1 MAGWQQQSR
10 RARGG
15 ALSRR
20 ALLLGALLSGC
31 SPAPAAPTATPA
43 APAPRPAPPRPT
55 PAAAPAPAPALP
67 PGARPGGRV
76 VEGVLTLP
84 ASLNPLLADDGPA
97 RRLAALL
104 AGGLVAVAPDTLA
117 PAPALAE
124 RWEVS
129 PDGLRYTFRLRPGLT
144 FHDGQPVTARDA
156 AATMRAL
163 AAERGLSARAATLA
177 ELLEAATA
185 QGDLDL
191 IIRLRQPY
199 APFLTELAT
208 LPVLPA
214 AQLEPGRGGVAASP
228 AGTTP
233 IGAGP
238 FALARRGGDA
248 LVLRRFPG
256 YWGGPA
262 PLDEVEL
269 RRLPDPDALLAALA
283 GGALDLVELDPGWFT
298 PARQER
304 LRAAGDV
311 ALSPYRSLAVEF
323 LVFQLSA
330 ARGTPLADPRVRRG
344 LAHLIDRPALAA
356 ATTLGLGELP
366 AGTLPPASWAAV
378 PGVEPAYPFDPARA
392 AALLDLAGWPRG
404 DDGLRRRDGRPL
416 AVTLVINGGNQL
428 RAALQA
434 GIAAAWQAAGVTVAL
449 AAEPFDA
456 FVERVAG
463 RGDFEAALLGFDLGP
478 DPDQG
483 LLWQS
488 RAGRAGYNVNRYSNA
503 QVDRL
508 LAAARATLDRDQ
520 RRQLTEEIQRAVLTD
535 LPALPLV
542 CPPGLVA
549 SRTRLHNLAPSPVDA
564 THGAARWWVA

>member
-1 MAGWQQQSR
+1 MTQWQQQ
-10 RARGG
+10 ARLGRG
-15 ALSRR
+15 RALSRR
-20 ALLLGALLSGC
+20 GLLIGALLTGC
-31 SPAPAAPTATPA
+31 SPAPATPTATPA
-43 APAPRPAPPRPT
+43 GAAPRPAAPRST
-55 PAAAPAPAPALP
+55 PAAAPTPTPALA

-97 RRLAALL
+97 RRLAGLL
-104 AGGLVAVAPDTLA
+104 TSGLVAVTPDTFA

-156 AATMRAL
+156 AATIRAL

-177 ELLEAATA
+177 ELLDAATA

-191 IIRLRQPY
+191 TVRLRQPY

-214 AQLEPGRGGVAASP
+214 AQLEPGRGGLAASP

-238 FALARRGGDA
+238 FALARRDGNA
-248 LVLRRFPG
+248 IVLRRFPG
-256 YWGGPA
+256 YWDGPA
-262 PLDEVEL
+262 PLDEIEL

-283 GGALDLVELDPGWFT
+283 GGALDLIELDPGWFT

-304 LRAAGDV
+304 LRAAAGV
-311 ALSPYRSLAVEF
+311 ALSPYRSLTVEF

-356 ATTLGLGELP
+356 ATALGLGELP

-378 PGVEPAYPFDPARA
+378 PDIEPAYPFDPARA
-392 AALLDLAGWPRG
+392 GALLDSAGWPRG
-404 DDGLRRRDGRPL
+404 DSGLRRRDAQPL
-416 AVTLVINGGNQL
+416 AVTVTTNSGNHL

-434 GIAAAWQAAGVTVAL
+434 AIAAAWQAAGVTVAT

-456 FVERVAG
+456 FVERIAG
-463 RGDFEAALLGFDLGP
+463 RGDFEAALLGVDLGP

-488 RAGRAGYNVNRYSNA
+488 RASRTGYNVNRYSNA

-508 LAAARATLDRDQ
+508 LAAARATLDRDR

-549 SRTRLHNLAPSPVDA
+549 SQARLRNLAPSPVDP